1 MRIIW
6 CVTTI
11 MTNVAEK
18 LPTQRTGRLKIVL
31 WLSSSYFVA
40 ALITVL
46 FTGSLALLSEAGHM
60 LADVGGLAL
69 ALFAINYTRK
79 PATPQRTYGFYRM
92 EILASLVNSVV
103 LVLLSV
109 YILYEGFRRIFEP
122 PEIQSL
128 PIIIVAA
135 IGLTVNFIGMRL
147 LSSSEEQ
154 GGGGHSHAHDGNNK
168 NEHRKKG
175 GRGEGEEKHE
185 QTLNVKAVYLETLS
199 DTIGAAGVIL
209 AGIIML
215 TTKFYLADPIISIG
229 LALFMLPRT
238 WSIMKK
244 AIHILMEGS
253 PYNISHEEVKESILQ
268 IKGVTGLFELHIWTI
283 TSGINALSA
292 HVVIIDTSKSQVVLQ
307 EINSTLEKKF
317 GITHATIQI
326 ETYHSESGMF

>member
-1 MRIIW
+1 
-6 CVTTI
+6 
-11 MTNVAEK
+11 MTNIPEK
-18 LPTQRTGRLKIVL
+18 LPTQKTRRLKTVL
-31 WLSSSYFVA
+31 WLSSSYFAA

-69 ALFAINYTRK
+69 ALFAINYARK
-79 PATPQRTYGFYRM
+79 PATAQRTYGFYRI

-122 PEIQSL
+122 PEIQSF
-128 PIIIVAA
+128 PMIIVAA
-135 IGLTVNFIGMRL
+135 IGLAVNFIGMRL
-147 LSSSEEQ
+147 LSGEKR
-154 GGGGHSHAHDGNNK
+154 GHSHAHDDSNNN
-168 NEHRKKG
+168 NEQKMEEGG
-175 GRGEGEEKHE
+175 GRREEKQE
-185 QTLNVKAVYLETLS
+185 QSLNVKAVYLETLS
-199 DTIGAAGVIL
+199 DTIGAAGVVI

-215 TTKFYLADPIISIG
+215 TTKFYLADPIISMG

-238 WSIMKK
+238 WSIIRK

-253 PYNISHEEVKESILQ
+253 PYNVSHEEVKEAILQ
-268 IKGVTGLFELHIWTI
+268 IKGVTGVFELHIWTI
-283 TSGINALSA
+283 TSGMNALSA
-292 HVVIIDTSKSQVVLQ
+292 HVVIIDTNKSQTILQ

-326 ETYHSESGMF
+326 EKYHSESGRFQVKQIG

>member
-1 MRIIW
+1 
-6 CVTTI
+6 
-11 MTNVAEK
+11 MTNVGEK

-60 LADVGGLAL
+60 LADIGGVAL

-109 YILYEGFRRIFEP
+109 YILYEGSRRIFEP
-122 PEIQSL
+122 PEIQSF
-128 PIIIVAA
+128 PMIIVAA

-147 LSSSEEQ
+147 LISSE
-154 GGGGHSHAHDGNNK
+154 GGGRHSHTHDGNNK
-168 NEHRKKG
+168 NEHGKE
-175 GRGEGEEKHE
+175 GRRGRRGGEEKHE
-185 QTLNVKAVYLETLS
+185 QESLNVKAVYLETLS

-215 TTKFYLADPIISIG
+215 TTKFYLADPLISIG

-283 TSGINALSA
+283 TSGMHALSA

-326 ETYHSESGMF
+326 EKYHSESGGF

>member
-1 MRIIW
+1 
-6 CVTTI
+6 
-11 MTNVAEK
+11 
-18 LPTQRTGRLKIVL
+18 
-31 WLSSSYFVA
+31 
-40 ALITVL
+40 
-46 FTGSLALLSEAGHM
+46 
-60 LADVGGLAL
+60 
-69 ALFAINYTRK
+69 
-79 PATPQRTYGFYRM
+79 
-92 EILASLVNSVV
+92 VNSVV

-154 GGGGHSHAHDGNNK
+154 GGGHSHAHDGNNK

-215 TTKFYLADPIISIG
+215 TTKFYLADPLISIG

-253 PYNISHEEVKESILQ
+253 
-268 IKGVTGLFELHIWTI
+268 
-283 TSGINALSA
+283 
-292 HVVIIDTSKSQVVLQ
+292 
-307 EINSTLEKKF
+307 
-317 GITHATIQI
+317 
-326 ETYHSESGMF
+326 

>member
-122 PEIQSL
+122 PEIQSF
-128 PIIIVAA
+128 PMIIVAA

-154 GGGGHSHAHDGNNK
+154 GGGHSHAHDGNNK

-215 TTKFYLADPIISIG
+215 TTKFYLADPLISIG

-244 AIHILMEGS
+244 AIHILM
-253 PYNISHEEVKESILQ
+253 
-268 IKGVTGLFELHIWTI
+268 
-283 TSGINALSA
+283 
-292 HVVIIDTSKSQVVLQ
+292 
-307 EINSTLEKKF
+307 
-317 GITHATIQI
+317 
-326 ETYHSESGMF
+326 